1 MNKSIL
7 NSVWSMLPEK
17 EVLRDS
23 EYCEVSSGR
32 WTGGGPVMKWRV
44 TVGSDAWEFR
54 LHCVAVLV

>member
-1 MNKSIL
+1 
-7 NSVWSMLPEK
+7 MLPEK